1 VRRAGVTIA
10 FALAAAGCGGQ
21 AHGVVATGPPP
32 PSTATLCGALPAGLH
47 ATPVWLRT
55 SDGVRLYAA
64 AAGSGPTAVVLAH
77 QSPANLCGWLPTMRY
92 LSSRG
97 IATLAFNFRTFA
109 PSGSPRAAISR
120 HLAPDLQAAIDAAH
134 ARGAQ
139 RVFVMG
145 ASFGGAATLA
155 YGAQL
160 RDLAGVINLSGELRL
175 LNWNLDGI
183 DAVRR
188 LKAPLLVL
196 ASRYDGYLDAADA
209 RLLYRRAGS
218 TKKRLVIFP
227 GGFHGWAIL
236 DEAPYAA
243 QARALILAWLRG

>member
-1 VRRAGVTIA
+1 M
-10 FALAAAGCGGQ
+10 FAVVLATAGCGGQ
-21 AHGVVATGPPP
+21 GHHAVATGPPP
-32 PSTATLCGALPAGLH
+32 PTPASLCGSLPAGLH
-47 ATPVWLRT
+47 ATPLWLRT
-55 SDGVRLYAA
+55 DDGVRLYAA
-64 AAGSGPTAVVLAH
+64 AAGSGATAVVLAH

-92 LSSRG
+92 LSSHG

-109 PSGSPRAAISR
+109 PSDSPRAAIAQ

-134 ARGAQ
+134 ARGAH

-145 ASFGGAATLA
+145 ASFGGAATLN
-155 YGAQL
+155 YGPQL
-160 RDLAGVINLSGELRL
+160 HDLAGVINLSGELRL

-188 LKAPLLVL
+188 LKVPLLVV

-218 TKKRLVIFP
+218 TDKRLAIFP

-236 DEAPYAA
+236 DDAPYAA
-243 QARALILAWLRG
+243 RARALILAWLRR

>member
-1 VRRAGVTIA
+1 V
-10 FALAAAGCGGQ
+10 LAVAGCGGH
-21 AHGVVATGPPP
+21 AHRGLANGPPP
-32 PSTATLCGALPAGLH
+32 PSARSLCGALPAGLQ
-47 ATPVWLRT
+47 ATPLWLHT

-64 AAGSGPTAVVLAH
+64 AAGSGTTAVVLAH
-77 QSPANLCGWLPTMRY
+77 QSPANLCGWLPTMRF
-92 LSSRG
+92 LSSHG
-97 IATLAFNFRTFA
+97 VATLAFNFRTFA
-109 PSGSPRAAISR
+109 PSGTPRTAISQ
-120 HLAPDLQAAIDAAH
+120 HLAPDLQAAIDTAH
-134 ARGAQ
+134 ARGAR

-145 ASFGGAATLA
+145 ASFGGAAMLA
-155 YGAQL
+155 NGPEL
-160 RDLAGVINLSGELRL
+160 RDAAGLINLSGELRL

-183 DAVRR
+183 DAVHR

-243 QARALILAWLRG
+243 QARAVILAWLRG